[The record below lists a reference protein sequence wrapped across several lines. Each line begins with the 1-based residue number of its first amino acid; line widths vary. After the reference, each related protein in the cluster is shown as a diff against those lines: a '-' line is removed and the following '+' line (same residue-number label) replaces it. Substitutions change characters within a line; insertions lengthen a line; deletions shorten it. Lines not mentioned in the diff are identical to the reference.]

1 MNAPRPSRRQRGF
14 ALLLVLLL
22 TSIAMVVVTELA
34 FQAEYE
40 LLATRNVSDLMQ
52 IEYAID
58 GQLEVVLGQLRYDKR
73 QNDATDTEFDEWNSQ
88 RMRDRRDGDI
98 GLTTRV
104 LDEQG
109 KFWLGNLVTG
119 TDVRK
124 TRAKEV
130 LIRILDL
137 FREGSSADKTR
148 GGDLD
153 VADAEEIAGR
163 IVRYMTREGASGQ
176 VPKPSTTGAAG
187 AADVPLLLDELLFV
201 DTQDS
206 RLLQTLLYD
215 VQTKDAVAP
224 GLHRYLTVYGTG
236 KVNLNTAP
244 VVVLK
249 AMFSNVSDRDY
260 AQKIIDRRQQAPDA
274 ASSGGASAMSGSS
287 SSSSNGSSG
296 GGNPFTAPTELTDG
310 SIDGLNPEVL
320 QRNGIDPGVDFDVKS
335 DVFTVRIEGA
345 TERTQR
351 TELYALERVKTDGF
365 RFLLHQERTDPMLET
380 NEDALPGGDGTSST
394 N

>member
-40 LLATRNVSDLMQ
+40 LLAARNVSDLMQ